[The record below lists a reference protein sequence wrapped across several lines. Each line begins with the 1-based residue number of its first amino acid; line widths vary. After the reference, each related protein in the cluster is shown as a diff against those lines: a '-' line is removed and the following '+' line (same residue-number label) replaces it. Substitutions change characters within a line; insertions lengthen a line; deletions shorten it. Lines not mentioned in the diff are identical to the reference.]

1 MTKLSCWKALMKRF
15 SAIQTLKIMLDRPNI
30 MFNVIKKMDSQS
42 ERFVSE
48 AAVALEVLED
58 IKHLD
63 STEQQRIKIAYSTE
77 NLSNAHIVADQDQ
90 VDNVNLMM
98 FQESVISIF
107 RLCETSLYQEL
118 TDAKLKSELVS
129 FWHIQ
134 RKLLADDCSFN
145 SLDHDYNELVEELFH
160 KLGSL
165 LDLLKRNL
173 VRMQNINSD
182 LEKLSFEVG
191 KNDIDFVE
199 YRQKVLN
206 DVTHLYE
213 RHILPTQR
221 FVNPDVKLVDG
232 DNLLATINS
241 IKLVF
246 DSHGKHELS
255 DQVFRYG
262 LSFSNI
268 INPLKDVSNQ
278 INGFIRKT
286 QQSLAQFN
294 AMEWHFE
301 RFKKKYEETLDG
313 RVNRTKIDNSFA
325 DDIPFMLN
333 VKRIPRPKG
342 LKIENNTSYF
352 YNIFTDLQYRIDDQN
367 LLSDAVNNAE
377 GEPLVSF
384 TSKDRLVRARE
395 IYHLIEQLSLR
406 ESKDVIATLH
416 YRLQSL
422 LPNYQFVDLINAV
435 VHFMKKTL
443 DGKQLTKTNRK
454 SYIQQ
459 DNKYFVYRVVIL
471 QEAQ

>member
-1 MTKLSCWKALMKRF
+1 MKQF
-15 SAIQTLKIMLDRPNI
+15 SAIQTLKIMLEKPNV
-30 MFNVIKKMDSQS
+30 MFNVIKQMDSQN

-48 AAVALEVLED
+48 AAVALTVLEE

-63 STEQQRIKIAYSTE
+63 RTEQQRFKIAYSTE
-77 NLSNAHIVADQDQ
+77 NLTNSHIVADQDQ
-90 VDNVNLMM
+90 VENVNRMM
-98 FQESVISIF
+98 FQESVVSIF

-118 TDAKLKSELVS
+118 TDARLKSELAS

-134 RKLLADDCSFN
+134 NKLLADDCSF
-145 SLDHDYNELVEELFH
+145 SQLDPDYTELVEELFH

-182 LEKLSFEVG
+182 LEKLSFEVS
-191 KNDIDFVE
+191 KNGIDFVE
-199 YRQKVLN
+199 YRQKVLD
-206 DVTHLYE
+206 DVTRLYE

-241 IKLVF
+241 IKVLF
-246 DSHGKHELS
+246 ESHDKLELS

-286 QQSLAQFN
+286 QKSLAQFN

-301 RFKKKYEETLDG
+301 RFKQKYEETLDG

-325 DDIPFMLN
+325 NEVPFMLN
-333 VKRIPRPKG
+333 VKRIPRPKA

-352 YNIFTDLQYRIDDQN
+352 YNIFTDLQYRIEDQ
-367 LLSDAVNNAE
+367 LLLANESIEAE
-377 GEPLVSF
+377 GQALVSF
-384 TSKDRLVRARE
+384 TSKERIERARE
-395 IYHLIEQLSLR
+395 IYRLIEKLSLR

-416 YRLQSL
+416 YRLQNF
-422 LPNYQFVDLINAV
+422 LPNYHFVDLINAV
-435 VHFMKKTL
+435 VHFTKKTL
-443 DGKQLTKTNRK
+443 DGKQLIKTNK
-454 SYIQQ
+454 KAFIQQ
-459 DNKYFVYRVVIL
+459 DNKYYIYRVAVL
-471 QEAQ
+471 KESD

>member
-1 MTKLSCWKALMKRF
+1 MKQF
-15 SAIQTLKIMLDRPNI
+15 SAIQTLKIMLERPNI
-30 MFNVIKKMDSQS
+30 MFNLIKKMDAQN
-42 ERFVSE
+42 ERFISE
-48 AAVALEVLED
+48 GAVAFEVLES

-63 STEQQRIKIAYSTE
+63 KLEQQRFKIAYATD
-77 NLSNAHIVADQDQ
+77 NLAKSHIVADQDQ
-90 VDNVNLMM
+90 VDNVSRLM
-98 FQESVISIF
+98 FQESVVSIF

-118 TDAKLKSELVS
+118 TDAKLKAELAS

-134 RKLLADDCSFN
+134 KKLLSGDCSFN
-145 SLDHDYNELVEELFH
+145 SMDYDYTELVDELFH

-173 VRMQNINSD
+173 VRMQSINSD
-182 LEKLSFEVG
+182 LEKLSFEVSKDG
-191 KNDIDFVE
+191 TDFVE
-199 YRQKVLN
+199 YRQKVLD

-241 IKLVF
+241 IKLLF
-246 DSHGKHELS
+246 DAHGKHELS

-262 LSFSNI
+262 LSFTNI
-268 INPLKDVSNQ
+268 INPLKDVSNK

-286 QQSLAQFN
+286 QKSLTQFN

-325 DDIPFMLN
+325 DDVPFMKN

-342 LKIENNTSYF
+342 LKIENNSSYF
-352 YNIFTDLQYRIDDQN
+352 YNIFKDLEYRIQDQL
-367 LLSDAVNNAE
+367 LLSNEDIEAE
-377 GEPLVSF
+377 GQALVSF
-384 TSKDRLVRARE
+384 TSKDRLKRAKA
-395 IYHLIEQLSLR
+395 IYDLIEKLSLR

-422 LPNYQFVDLINAV
+422 LPEYHFVDLINAV

-443 DGKQLTKTNRK
+443 DGKRLIKTNNK
-454 SYIQQ
+454 AFIQQ
-459 DNKYFVYRVVIL
+459 ENKYYVYRIVIL
-471 QEAQ
+471 QESN

>member
-1 MTKLSCWKALMKRF
+1 MKQF
-15 SAIQTLKIMLDRPNI
+15 SAIQTLKIMLERPNI
-30 MFNVIKKMDSQS
+30 MFNIIKKMDAQN
-42 ERFVSE
+42 ERFISE
-48 AAVALEVLED
+48 GAVAFEVLES

-63 STEQQRIKIAYSTE
+63 KLEQQRFKIAYATE
-77 NLSNAHIVADQDQ
+77 NLAKSHIVADQDQ
-90 VDNVNLMM
+90 VDNVSRLM
-98 FQESVISIF
+98 FQESVVSIF

-118 TDAKLKSELVS
+118 TDAKLKAELAS

-134 RKLLADDCSFN
+134 NKLLSDDCSFN
-145 SLDHDYNELVEELFH
+145 SMDYDYTELVEELFH

-173 VRMQNINSD
+173 VRMQSINGD
-182 LEKLSFEVG
+182 LEKLSFEVSKDG
-191 KNDIDFVE
+191 IDFVE
-199 YRQKVLN
+199 YRQKVLD

-241 IKLVF
+241 IKSLF
-246 DSHGKHELS
+246 DAHGKHELS

-262 LSFSNI
+262 LSFTNI

-286 QQSLAQFN
+286 QKSLTQFN

-325 DDIPFMLN
+325 DDVPFMRN
-333 VKRIPRPKG
+333 VKRILRPKG
-342 LKIENNTSYF
+342 LKIENNSFYF
-352 YNIFTDLQYRIDDQN
+352 YNIFKDLEYRIQDQL
-367 LLSDAVNNAE
+367 LLSNEDIEAE
-377 GEPLVSF
+377 GQALVSF
-384 TSKDRLVRARE
+384 TSKDRLKRAKA
-395 IYHLIEQLSLR
+395 IYDLIEKLSLR

-422 LPNYQFVDLINAV
+422 LPEYHFVDLINAV

-443 DGKQLTKTNRK
+443 DGKRLIKTNNK
-454 SYIQQ
+454 AFIQQ
-459 DNKYFVYRVVIL
+459 ENKYYVYRIVIL
-471 QEAQ
+471 QEPN

>member
-1 MTKLSCWKALMKRF
+1 
-15 SAIQTLKIMLDRPNI
+15 MLERPNI
-30 MFNVIKKMDSQS
+30 MFNIIKKMDAQN
-42 ERFVSE
+42 ERFISE
-48 AAVALEVLED
+48 GAVAFEVLES

-63 STEQQRIKIAYSTE
+63 KLEQQRFKIAYATE
-77 NLSNAHIVADQDQ
+77 NLAKSHIVADQDQ
-90 VDNVNLMM
+90 VDNVSRLM
-98 FQESVISIF
+98 FQESVVSIF

-118 TDAKLKSELVS
+118 TDAKLKAELAS

-134 RKLLADDCSFN
+134 NKLLSDDCSFN
-145 SLDHDYNELVEELFH
+145 SMDYDYTELVEELFH

-173 VRMQNINSD
+173 VRMQSINGD
-182 LEKLSFEVG
+182 LEKLSFEVSKDG
-191 KNDIDFVE
+191 IDFVE
-199 YRQKVLN
+199 YRQKVLD

-241 IKLVF
+241 IKSLF
-246 DSHGKHELS
+246 DAHGKHELS

-262 LSFSNI
+262 LSFTNI

-286 QQSLAQFN
+286 QKSLTQFN

-325 DDIPFMLN
+325 DDVPFMRNL
-333 VKRIPRPKG
+333 KLIMRPKG
-342 LKIENNTSYF
+342 LKIENNSFYF
-352 YNIFTDLQYRIDDQN
+352 YNIFKDLEYRIQDQL
-367 LLSDAVNNAE
+367 LLSNEDIEAE
-377 GEPLVSF
+377 GQALVSF
-384 TSKDRLVRARE
+384 TSKDRLKRAKA
-395 IYHLIEQLSLR
+395 IYDLIEKLSLR

-422 LPNYQFVDLINAV
+422 LPEYHFVDLINAV

-443 DGKQLTKTNRK
+443 DGKRLIKTNNK
-454 SYIQQ
+454 AFIQQ
-459 DNKYFVYRVVIL
+459 ENKYYVYRIVIL
-471 QEAQ
+471 QEPN

>member
-1 MTKLSCWKALMKRF
+1 
-15 SAIQTLKIMLDRPNI
+15 MLERPNI
-30 MFNVIKKMDSQS
+30 MFNVIKKMDAQN
-42 ERFVSE
+42 ERFISE
-48 AAVALEVLED
+48 GAVAFEVLES

-63 STEQQRIKIAYSTE
+63 KLEQQRFKIAYATE
-77 NLSNAHIVADQDQ
+77 NLAKSHIVADQDQ
-90 VDNVNLMM
+90 VDNVSRLM
-98 FQESVISIF
+98 FQESVVSIF

-118 TDAKLKSELVS
+118 TDAKLKAELAS

-134 RKLLADDCSFN
+134 NKLLSEDCSFN
-145 SLDHDYNELVEELFH
+145 SLDYDYTELVAELFH

-173 VRMQNINSD
+173 VRMQSINSD
-182 LEKLSFEVG
+182 LEKLSFEVSKDG
-191 KNDIDFVE
+191 IDFVE
-199 YRQKVLN
+199 YRQKVLD

-241 IKLVF
+241 IKSLF
-246 DSHGKHELS
+246 DAHGKHELS

-262 LSFSNI
+262 LSFTNI

-286 QQSLAQFN
+286 QKSLTQFN

-301 RFKKKYEETLDG
+301 RFREKYEETLDG

-325 DDIPFMLN
+325 NDVPFMIN

-342 LKIENNTSYF
+342 LKIENNSSYF
-352 YNIFTDLQYRIDDQN
+352 YNIFKDLEYRIQDQL
-367 LLSDAVNNAE
+367 LLSNEDIEAE
-377 GEPLVSF
+377 GQALVSF
-384 TSKDRLVRARE
+384 TSKDRLKRAKA
-395 IYHLIEQLSLR
+395 IYDLIEKLSLR

-422 LPNYQFVDLINAV
+422 LPEYHFVDLINAV

-443 DGKQLTKTNRK
+443 DGKRLIKTNNK
-454 SYIQQ
+454 AFIQQ
-459 DNKYFVYRVVIL
+459 ENKYYVYRIVIL
-471 QEAQ
+471 QESN

>member
-1 MTKLSCWKALMKRF
+1 
-15 SAIQTLKIMLDRPNI
+15 MLERPNI
-30 MFNVIKKMDSQS
+30 MFNVIKKMDAQN
-42 ERFVSE
+42 ERFISE
-48 AAVALEVLED
+48 GAVAFEVLES

-63 STEQQRIKIAYSTE
+63 KLEQQRFKIAYATD
-77 NLSNAHIVADQDQ
+77 NLAKSHIVADQDQ
-90 VDNVNLMM
+90 VDNVSRLM
-98 FQESVISIF
+98 FQESVVSIF

-118 TDAKLKSELVS
+118 TDAKLKAELAS

-134 RKLLADDCSFN
+134 KKLLSGDCSFN
-145 SLDHDYNELVEELFH
+145 SMDYDYTELVDELFH

-173 VRMQNINSD
+173 VRMQSINSD
-182 LEKLSFEVG
+182 LEKLSFEVSKDG
-191 KNDIDFVE
+191 TDFVE
-199 YRQKVLN
+199 YRQKVLD

-221 FVNPDVKLVDG
+221 FVNPDVKLVDE

-241 IKLVF
+241 IKLLF
-246 DSHGKHELS
+246 DAHGKHELS

-262 LSFSNI
+262 LSFTNI

-286 QQSLAQFN
+286 QKSLTQFN

-325 DDIPFMLN
+325 DDVPFMKN

-342 LKIENNTSYF
+342 LKIENNSSYF
-352 YNIFTDLQYRIDDQN
+352 YNIFKDLEYRIQDQL
-367 LLSDAVNNAE
+367 LLSNEDIEAE
-377 GEPLVSF
+377 GQALVSF
-384 TSKDRLVRARE
+384 TSKDRLKRAKA
-395 IYHLIEQLSLR
+395 IYDLIEKLSLR

-422 LPNYQFVDLINAV
+422 LPEYHFVDLINAV

-443 DGKQLTKTNRK
+443 DGKRLIKTNNK
-454 SYIQQ
+454 AFIQQ
-459 DNKYFVYRVVIL
+459 ENKYYVYRIVIL
-471 QEAQ
+471 QESN

>member
-1 MTKLSCWKALMKRF
+1 
-15 SAIQTLKIMLDRPNI
+15 MLDRPNI
-30 MFNVIKKMDSQS
+30 MFNVIKKMDNES

-63 STEQQRIKIAYSTE
+63 SAEQQRVKIAYSTE
-77 NLSNAHIVADQDQ
+77 NLASSHIVADQDQ
-90 VDNVNLMM
+90 VESVNRMM
-98 FQESVISIF
+98 FQESVVSIF

-118 TDAKLKSELVS
+118 TDAKLKAELAS

-134 RKLLADDCSFN
+134 KKLLAESCSFN
-145 SLDHDYNELVEELFH
+145 NQDYDYTELVEELFH

-182 LEKLSFEVG
+182 LEKLSFEVSR
-191 KNDIDFVE
+191 NEIDFIE

-206 DVTHLYE
+206 DVTHLYQ

-221 FVNPDVKLVDG
+221 FVNPDVKLIDG

-278 INGFIRKT
+278 INSFIRKT

-301 RFKKKYEETLDG
+301 RFKQKYEETLDS
-313 RVNRTKIDNSFA
+313 RVNKTKIDSSFA
-325 DDIPFMLN
+325 NDIPFMLN
-333 VKRIPRPKG
+333 VKRIPRPKS
-342 LKIENNTSYF
+342 LKIENSTSYF
-352 YNIFTDLQYRIDDQN
+352 HNIFTDLQYRIEDQHM
-367 LLSDAVNNAE
+367 LLESIENAE
-377 GEPLVSF
+377 GESLVSF

-395 IYHLIEQLSLR
+395 IYRLIEQLSLR

-416 YRLQSL
+416 YRLNNL
-422 LPNYQFVDLINAV
+422 LPNYQFVDLINAM
-435 VHFMKKTL
+435 VHFMKKKL
-443 DGKQLTKTNRK
+443 DGKHLKKTNRK
-454 SYIQQ
+454 SYIHH
-459 DNKYFVYRVVIL
+459 DNTYFVYRVVIL

>member
-1 MTKLSCWKALMKRF
+1 
-15 SAIQTLKIMLDRPNI
+15 MLERPNI
-30 MFNVIKKMDSQS
+30 MFNIIKKMDAQN
-42 ERFVSE
+42 ERFISE
-48 AAVALEVLED
+48 GAVAFEVLES

-63 STEQQRIKIAYSTE
+63 KLEQQRFKIAYATE
-77 NLSNAHIVADQDQ
+77 NLAKSHIVADQDQ
-90 VDNVNLMM
+90 VDNVSRLM
-98 FQESVISIF
+98 FQESVVSIF

-118 TDAKLKSELVS
+118 TDAKLKAELAS

-134 RKLLADDCSFN
+134 NKLLSDDCSFN
-145 SLDHDYNELVEELFH
+145 SMDYDYTELVEELFH

-173 VRMQNINSD
+173 VRMQSINSD
-182 LEKLSFEVG
+182 LEKLSFEVSKDG
-191 KNDIDFVE
+191 IDFVE
-199 YRQKVLN
+199 YRQKVLD

-241 IKLVF
+241 IKSLF
-246 DSHGKHELS
+246 DAHGKHELS

-262 LSFSNI
+262 LSFTNI

-286 QQSLAQFN
+286 QKSLTQFN

-325 DDIPFMLN
+325 DDVPFMRN
-333 VKRIPRPKG
+333 VKRILRPKG
-342 LKIENNTSYF
+342 LKIENNSFYF
-352 YNIFTDLQYRIDDQN
+352 YNIFKDLEYRIQDQL
-367 LLSDAVNNAE
+367 LLSNEDIEAE
-377 GEPLVSF
+377 GQALVSF
-384 TSKDRLVRARE
+384 TSKDRLKRAKA
-395 IYHLIEQLSLR
+395 IYDLIEKLSLR

-422 LPNYQFVDLINAV
+422 LPEYHFVDLINAV

-443 DGKQLTKTNRK
+443 DGKRLIKTNNK
-454 SYIQQ
+454 AFIQQ
-459 DNKYFVYRVVIL
+459 ENKYYVYRIVIL
-471 QEAQ
+471 QEPN